1 MSTTRDYFD
10 TSVTGMDIGCGF
22 RVPSPADDDGGAV
35 TCGQPV
41 VAVYITADGRHE
53 GIYACYE
60 HAVSAE
66 RDDGPVF
73 WARGQ
78 EPECEGA

>member
-35 TCGQPV
+35 TCGQP
-41 VAVYITADGRHE
+41 GRGGLH
-53 GIYACYE
+53 
-60 HAVSAE
+60 HS
-66 RDDGPVF
+66 RWPS
-73 WARGQ
+73 
-78 EPECEGA
+78 